1 MDAAAGATD
10 AAATVMVA
18 ATLDVGSRDAVTRD
32 VARSAGSMAA
42 RFAAAGAST
51 EAAQS
56 AAAAGASTVAA
67 DSTAA
72 AADTVV
78 ADTAKL
84 ITHQ

>member
-1 MDAAAGATD
+1 MDVAAGATD

-42 RFAAAGAST
+42 QFAAAGAST

-56 AAAAGASTVAA
+56 AAAGASTAEA
-67 DSTAA
+67 GSTAA